1 MFFMDY
7 IEKIREKIK
16 NPESVEILTED
27 LMWQHQGPLLWKADR
42 FDGMPAF
49 YPVYKYKEYYSYSP
63 LALILHKNNLHLNP
77 AAVKKLNLKEFIL
90 LGHDTPLDL
99 DIERIGASHGFT
111 REITD
116 ADNYCRMLVDAI
128 KLDIAEIEKLNPG
141 FVNVI
146 MCGGKDSLNLLLL
159 PWKNPVVAY
168 SAEPNYPLVC
178 EFVKANNLDIEVHR
192 LEDSFDDDYLQ
203 EEIAELCCR
212 LDTVHWRWGH
222 HIKKISDQYSKKLI
236 IWKGQM
242 ADAYFSPR
250 WKTYIYPENEPR
262 LFFCKVYKK
271 LSPFL
276 PMFLSVPFGHLISRM
291 VEDTVWTKGA
301 ISQGDHMAFIR
312 ALTDTLVLSAYH
324 GKNVQK
330 VLSSVDLA
338 KAVQKDVRMKIG
350 EMLHGR
356 PVIYP
361 SHNPSPNLSVFRE
374 GAYKPE
380 KFIALLKKHDVDII
394 APKGVPGNGH

>member
-1 MFFMDY
+1 MDY

-16 NPESVEILTED
+16 TPKSVDVLTED
-27 LMWQHQGPLLWKADR
+27 MMWQHQGPLLWKADR

-49 YPVYKYKEYYSYSP
+49 YPVYRYNNYYSYSP
-63 LALILHKNNLHLNP
+63 LALILHKNTLHLNP
-77 AAVKKLNLKEFIL
+77 AAVKKLNAKDFIL
-90 LGHDTPLDL
+90 LGHDTPIDQ
-99 DIERIGASHGFT
+99 DVERIGASHGFT
-111 REITD
+111 EKITD
-116 ADNYCRMLVDAI
+116 AEDYCRMLVEAI
-128 KLDIAEIEKLNPG
+128 KTDIAEIEKLNPG
-141 FVNVI
+141 FINVI

-159 PWKNPVVAY
+159 PWQNPVVAY
-168 SAEPNYPLVC
+168 SAVPNYPLVC
-178 EFVKANNLDIEVHR
+178 DFVKENNLDIEVR
-192 LEDSFDDDYLQ
+192 LLEDSFDENYLQ
-203 EEIAELCCR
+203 DEIAELCCR
-212 LDTVHWRWGH
+212 LDSVHWRWGH
-222 HIKKISDQYSKKLI
+222 HIKKITDDYSKKLI

-242 ADAYFSPR
+242 ADAYFAPR

-262 LFFCKVYKK
+262 LFFCKVYNK
-271 LSPFL
+271 LSPYL

-291 VEDTVWTKGA
+291 VADTVWNKGA

-350 EMLHGR
+350 EMLHGK

-361 SHNPSPNLSVFRE
+361 SSNPSPKLSGFRE
-374 GAYKPE
+374 GSHKPE
-380 KFIALLKKHDVDII
+380 KFIDLLKKHGVDII
-394 APKGVPGNGH
+394 GQNGLSGNGH